1 MVMSTPT
8 PRSDAAAATERAELG
23 EVEREIA
30 RVAYTAKCLDVDL
43 YGSDVPDPQS
53 ERLHCASGATHPI
66 TESPRPCHL
75 SKGRRDARR
84 EQRPERRRSPFGLAS
99 GFKLGDG
106 PTSRSPACGE
116 LVQQDRFADAPKP
129 SKDQRGSG
137 PPALRLLEKHLEFA
151 DLQIS
156 TGKLGRPKAGARTIG
171 VTGRIHVYI
180 LIRSYRLDTYY
191 LTLIA
196 RPQVF

>member
-1 MVMSTPT
+1 
-8 PRSDAAAATERAELG
+8 
-23 EVEREIA
+23 
-30 RVAYTAKCLDVDL
+30 
-43 YGSDVPDPQS
+43 
-53 ERLHCASGATHPI
+53 
-66 TESPRPCHL
+66 
-75 SKGRRDARR
+75 
-84 EQRPERRRSPFGLAS
+84 
-99 GFKLGDG
+99 
-106 PTSRSPACGE
+106 
-116 LVQQDRFADAPKP
+116 
-129 SKDQRGSG
+129 
-137 PPALRLLEKHLEFA
+137 LLEKHLEFA